1 MSKSEKRWRRFY
13 LILMIFIYAIF
24 VPITVIEWLA
34 GGGSIPYTAVIV
46 GVGLPIMRKNH
57 INAIREKEGKSSV

>member
-1 MSKSEKRWRRFY
+1 
-13 LILMIFIYAIF
+13 MIFIYAIF